1 MAAMPKNA
9 LKPLF
14 WAVAI
19 LALPALAQLPQRNLT
34 VELRQ
39 IDESEAY
46 TVSTQATSAPL
57 AAQQV
62 QVRNGEKATLQMGQS
77 MPIRFVQSVAGGSST
92 QSGSNGSGSSS
103 GGGVSYG
110 MVWMQA
116 GQSMT
121 VQPRWPGA
129 KQPVTLQIDVQA
141 ASVEAPSGNA
151 ELPTQAR
158 SQVATTVS
166 APLGQWVTVAATGAK
181 AASGSYSSEAVA
193 EIRRLVQI
201 RVLAP

>member
-1 MAAMPKNA
+1 MPKNA
-9 LKPLF
+9 LPA
-14 WAVAI
+14 WI
-19 LALPALAQLPQRNLT
+19 LVTTGMWLAAPAQAQLPQRNLT

-39 IDESEAY
+39 VDESEAY
-46 TVSTQATSAPL
+46 TVSTQPSSSPL
-57 AAQQV
+57 QAQQL
-62 QVRNGEKATLQMGQS
+62 QVRNGEKATLHMGQS
-77 MPIRFVQSVAGGSST
+77 MPIRFVESVAGGSSA

-103 GGGVSYG
+103 GGAVRYG

-121 VQPRWPGA
+121 VQPRWSGG
-129 KQPVTLQIDVQA
+129 KQPVAVQIDVQA

-151 ELPTQAR
+151 ELPSQAR

-166 APLGQWVTVAATGAK
+166 APLGQWVTVAATGTPAQTHT
-181 AASGSYSSEAVA
+181 YSSEAAA
-193 EIRRLVQI
+193 ETRRLVQI